1 MTAFVTRCRQIN
13 LRKGKSM
20 KAKRLAKI
28 LDLIVKKEIG
38 TQEELTTEL
47 ERAGF
52 IATQATVS
60 RDIREMKLTKVAM
73 SDGKLR
79 YVAYRKTDD
88 DMREKYIRI
97 FRDGFVSMDNAQNI
111 LVIRTVSGMAMAVAA
126 ALDHMELPEIVG
138 SIAGDDTIMCAVRS
152 IDDTIV
158 IMNKLRRIVED
169 TNVD

>member
-1 MTAFVTRCRQIN
+1 
-13 LRKGKSM
+13 M
-20 KAKRLAKI
+20 KAERQAKI

-52 IATQATVS
+52 VATQATVS

-73 SDGKLR
+73 SNGKLR
-79 YVAYRKTDD
+79 YVAYRKTEEN
-88 DMREKYIRI
+88 MTEKYNRI
-97 FRDGFVSMDNAQNI
+97 FCDGFVSMDNAQNI
-111 LVIRTVSGMAMAVAA
+111 LVIKTVAGMAMAVAA

-152 IDDTIV
+152 VDDTLT
-158 IMNKLRRIVED
+158 IMGRLRKLVE
-169 TNVD
+169 NRNA

>member
-1 MTAFVTRCRQIN
+1 
-13 LRKGKSM
+13 M
-20 KAKRLAKI
+20 KAERQAKI

-38 TQEELTTEL
+38 TQEELTMEL

-52 IATQATVS
+52 VATQATVS

-79 YVAYRKTDD
+79 YVAYRKTEEN
-88 DMREKYIRI
+88 MAEKYIRI
-97 FRDGFVSMDNAQNI
+97 FRDGYVSMDNAQNI
-111 LVIRTVSGMAMAVAA
+111 LVIKTVSGMAMAVAA

-158 IMNKLRRIVED
+158 IMSRLRKLVENK
-169 TNVD
+169 NA

>member
-1 MTAFVTRCRQIN
+1 MILGVN
-13 LRKGKSM
+13 SM
-20 KAKRLAKI
+20 KAERQAKI

-52 IATQATVS
+52 VATQATVS

-73 SDGKLR
+73 SNGKLR
-79 YVAYRKTDD
+79 YVAYRKTEEN
-88 DMREKYIRI
+88 MTEKYNRI
-97 FRDGFVSMDNAQNI
+97 FCDGFVSMDNAQNI
-111 LVIRTVSGMAMAVAA
+111 LVIKTVAGMAMAVAA

-152 IDDTIV
+152 VDDTLT
-158 IMNKLRRIVED
+158 IMGRLRKLVE
-169 TNVD
+169 NRNA

>member
-1 MTAFVTRCRQIN
+1 MILGVN
-13 LRKGKSM
+13 SM
-20 KAKRLAKI
+20 KAERQAKI

-52 IATQATVS
+52 VATQATVS

-73 SDGKLR
+73 SNGKLR
-79 YVAYRKTDD
+79 YVAYRKTEEN
-88 DMREKYIRI
+88 MTEKYNRI
-97 FRDGFVSMDNAQNI
+97 FCDGFVSMDNAQNI
-111 LVIRTVSGMAMAVAA
+111 LVIKTVSGMAMAVAA

-152 IDDTIV
+152 VDDTLT
-158 IMNKLRRIVED
+158 IMGRLRKLVE
-169 TNVD
+169 NRNA

>member
-1 MTAFVTRCRQIN
+1 
-13 LRKGKSM
+13 M
-20 KAKRLAKI
+20 KAERQAKI

-79 YVAYRKTDD
+79 YVAYRKTEE
-88 DMREKYIRI
+88 DMREKFIRI
-97 FRDGFVSMDNAQNI
+97 FRDGYVSMDNAQNI
-111 LVIRTVSGMAMAVAA
+111 LVIRTVAGMAMAVAA
-126 ALDHMELPEIVG
+126 ALDNMELPEIVG
-138 SIAGDDTIMCAVRS
+138 CIAGDDTIMCAVRS
-152 IDDTIV
+152 VDDTIV
-158 IMNKLRRIVED
+158 IMNRLRKIVED
-169 TNVD
+169 KTN

>member
-20 KAKRLAKI
+20 KAKRQAKI

-88 DMREKYIRI
+88 DMCEKYIRI

>member
-1 MTAFVTRCRQIN
+1 MILGVN
-13 LRKGKSM
+13 SM
-20 KAKRLAKI
+20 KAERQAKI

-52 IATQATVS
+52 VATQATVS

-73 SDGKLR
+73 SNGKLR
-79 YVAYRKTDD
+79 YVAYRKTEEN
-88 DMREKYIRI
+88 MTEKYNRI
-97 FRDGFVSMDNAQNI
+97 FCDGFVSMDNAQNI
-111 LVIRTVSGMAMAVAA
+111 LVIKTVAGMAMAVAA

-152 IDDTIV
+152 VDDTLT
-158 IMNKLRRIVED
+158 IMGRLRKLEENR
-169 TNVD
+169 NA

>member
-1 MTAFVTRCRQIN
+1 
-13 LRKGKSM
+13 M
-20 KAKRLAKI
+20 KAERQAKI

-38 TQEELTTEL
+38 TQEELTMEL

-52 IATQATVS
+52 VATQATVS

-79 YVAYRKTDD
+79 YVAYRKNEEK
-88 DMREKYIRI
+88 MAEKYIRI
-97 FRDGFVSMDNAQNI
+97 FRDGYVSMDNAQNI
-111 LVIRTVSGMAMAVAA
+111 LVIKTVSGMAMAVAA

-158 IMNKLRRIVED
+158 IMSRLRKLVENK
-169 TNVD
+169 NA

>member
-1 MTAFVTRCRQIN
+1 
-13 LRKGKSM
+13 M
-20 KAKRLAKI
+20 KAERQAKI

-52 IATQATVS
+52 VATQATVS

-73 SDGKLR
+73 SNGKLR
-79 YVAYRKTDD
+79 YVAYRKTEEN
-88 DMREKYIRI
+88 MTEKYNRI
-97 FRDGFVSMDNAQNI
+97 FCDGFVSMDNAQNI
-111 LVIRTVSGMAMAVAA
+111 LVIKTVAGMAMAVAA

-152 IDDTIV
+152 VDDTLT
-158 IMNKLRRIVED
+158 IMGRLRTLVE
-169 TNVD
+169 NRNA

>member
-1 MTAFVTRCRQIN
+1 
-13 LRKGKSM
+13 M
-20 KAKRLAKI
+20 KAERQAKI

-38 TQEELTTEL
+38 TQEELTMEL

-52 IATQATVS
+52 VATQATVS

-79 YVAYRKTDD
+79 YVAYRKTEEK
-88 DMREKYIRI
+88 MVEKYTRI
-97 FRDGFVSMDNAQNI
+97 FRDGYVSMDNAQNI
-111 LVIRTVSGMAMAVAA
+111 LVIKTVSGMAMAVAA

-152 IDDTIV
+152 VDDTIV
-158 IMNKLRRIVED
+158 IMSRLRKLVENK
-169 TNVD
+169 NA